1 MSIPEDI
8 SEKVSRQLSATL
20 QYIVTTAQ
28 DDLPVT
34 LLPAQAMIK
43 GGLLGKLSAASLVDP
58 DEHDLVAQEL
68 DALVETF
75 GDAAVD
81 SFIRCRAS
89 ETLSSVI
96 ENCIDHT
103 SEPGPRTLGAMRQIL
118 HNGLVAE
125 LIGIGEIDDD
135 EEQTLYDEIDQ
146 LVDLHGE
153 NAPAEEF
160 LAYP

>member
-1 MSIPEDI
+1 
-8 SEKVSRQLSATL
+8 
-20 QYIVTTAQ
+20 
-28 DDLPVT
+28 
-34 LLPAQAMIK
+34 
-43 GGLLGKLSAASLVDP
+43 
-58 DEHDLVAQEL
+58 
-68 DALVETF
+68 
-75 GDAAVD
+75 
-81 SFIRCRAS
+81 
-89 ETLSSVI
+89 
-96 ENCIDHT
+96 
-103 SEPGPRTLGAMRQIL
+103 MRQIL